1 LAPGVGW
8 NSNIPIFGSG
18 QYKGL
23 PLARTMNRMQFLR
36 GGFRSAQ
43 EIFRPP
49 WALEESLFVE
59 TCDRCGDC
67 IKACPTSIIE
77 KGRGGFPTIN
87 FQKGECEFCGDCVM
101 HCKSGALQRQAMQ
114 AEYAPWLQV
123 ATISDRCIAMKGVV
137 CRTCGEQCDER
148 AISFRPRVGGV
159 SIPELDIEA
168 CSGCGACVAPCPVKA
183 VSIIKISAAAMAEQ
197 HPELEESA

>member
-1 LAPGVGW
+1 
-8 NSNIPIFGSG
+8 
-18 QYKGL
+18 
-23 PLARTMNRMQFLR
+23 MNRMQFLR

-43 EIFRPP
+43 ETFRPP

-67 IKACPTSIIE
+67 IKVCPTSIIE

-87 FQKGECEFCGDCVM
+87 FQKGECEFCGDCVTR
-101 HCKSGALQRQAMQ
+101 CKSGALQQQAME
-114 AEYAPWLQV
+114 ANHSPWSLAAV
-123 ATISDRCIAMKGVV
+123 IADSCIATKGVV

-148 AISFRPRVGGV
+148 AITFRPRVGGV
-159 SIPELDIEA
+159 SNPELDIKA
-168 CSGCGACVAPCPVKA
+168 CTGCGACVGPCPVKA
-183 VSIIKISAAAMAEQ
+183 VSIIKMPAAEKAVQ